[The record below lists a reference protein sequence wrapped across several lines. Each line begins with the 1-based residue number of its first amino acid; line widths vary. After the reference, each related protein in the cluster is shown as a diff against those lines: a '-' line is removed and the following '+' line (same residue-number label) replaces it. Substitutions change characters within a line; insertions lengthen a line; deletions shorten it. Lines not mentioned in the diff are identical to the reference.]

1 MNLGTRPTA
10 EEVKAMLGLEPHP
23 TCGFVAEPTAAR
35 RRSPLRRC
43 PKPTRVIV
51 HTALPCTSSSPP
63 TPRSSCTGYVR
74 TNSTITT
81 WEIPWRC

>member
-1 MNLGTRPTA
+1 MNLGTPPTA

-23 TCGFVAEPTAAR
+23 TCGFVAETY
-35 RRSPLRRC
+35 RSPSKIPATALPEACEGDR
-43 PKPTRVIV
+43 P
-51 HTALPCTSSSPP
+51 TALPCTSSSPP